1 VHSWTGLAME
11 PGSEQDGRRPRGVD
25 ETGFAAIS
33 RCETAS
39 AAYCFE
45 RNVGRA
51 MVCWLRRHPA
61 DREIM
66 RLALP
71 ALGALVA
78 EPLFLLADAAIVGHL
93 GTPQLAGL
101 GIAATILATF
111 VNVSV
116 FLAYG
121 TTAAVARMLGA
132 GNLRGA
138 MRQGVDGCWLALL
151 VGTCTLFVGWPATP
165 WLVSLFGP
173 SNDVAE
179 YADIYLRVSLL
190 GIPSML
196 LVLAGTGVL
205 RGLQDTRTPLAVAVA
220 GAAGNVVLN
229 IGLVY
234 GLGLGIAGSA
244 LGTVIAQTAMAAAFA
259 RVVVRGARRHRA
271 GLRPDWT
278 GVRRSF
284 GAGMPLIVRTVA
296 MRVALV
302 VATAVAAALG
312 TAELAAY
319 QVAFTTWTM
328 LALVL
333 DAVAIAAQALV
344 GRALGAGDVDE
355 ARSRTRRMVH
365 WGVLAGALLA
375 VLVAVAAPLY
385 SLIFTTDPQVRTLLT
400 VALLVVAFM
409 QPVAGW
415 VFVLDGV
422 LIGAGDGRYLAIASV
437 ISVGLFLPA
446 AFAVIVLDLSGVAG
460 QIALWAA
467 IGVWLLARLATLT
480 YRERSGAWLV
490 IGAVR

>member
-1 VHSWTGLAME
+1 ML
-11 PGSEQDGRRPRGVD
+11 PRPPRPPR
-25 ETGFAAIS
+25 AAL
-33 RCETAS
+33 
-39 AAYCFE
+39 
-45 RNVGRA
+45 
-51 MVCWLRRHPA
+51 LRRHPA
-61 DREIM
+61 DHEIL

-101 GIAATILATF
+101 GIAATILGTL
-111 VNVSV
+111 VNISV

-132 GNLRGA
+132 GDLRGA
-138 MRQGVDGCWLALL
+138 MRQGIDGCWLALL
-151 VGTCTLFVGWPATP
+151 VGSATLIVGWPTSP

-173 SNDVAE
+173 SADVAAHAE
-179 YADIYLRVSLL
+179 TYLRISLL
-190 GIPSML
+190 GIPAML

-205 RGLQDTRTPLAVAVA
+205 RGLQDTRTPLVVAVA
-220 GAAGNVVLN
+220 GAVGNVILN
-229 IGLVY
+229 LLLVY

-244 LGTVIAQTAMAAAFA
+244 LGTVIAQSAMAVAFA
-259 RVVVRGARRHRA
+259 RVVVLGARRHRA
-271 GLRPDWT
+271 ALRPDWP

-284 GAGMPLIVRTVA
+284 SAGMPLVVRTVA

-319 QVAFTTWTM
+319 QVAFTTWTL

-344 GRALGAGDVDE
+344 GRSLGAAAVDE
-355 ARSRTRRMVH
+355 ARSITRRMVW
-365 WGVLAGALLA
+365 WGVVAGAGLA
-375 VLVAVAAPLY
+375 VLVAAAAPLY
-385 SLIFTTDPQVRTLLT
+385 ARLFTTDPEVRRLLIA
-400 VALLVVAFM
+400 ALLVVALM

-422 LIGAGDGRYLAIASV
+422 LIGAGDGRYLALASV
-437 ISVGLFLPA
+437 ISVAIFLPA
-446 AFAVIVLDLSGVAG
+446 AYAVTVVDLSELAG
-460 QIALWAA
+460 QLALWAS
-467 IGVWLLARLATLT
+467 IGVWMLARLATLAV
-480 YRERSGAWLV
+480 RVRSRAWLV
-490 IGAVR
+490 TGAIR

>member
-1 VHSWTGLAME
+1 ML
-11 PGSEQDGRRPRGVD
+11 PRPPRPPR
-25 ETGFAAIS
+25 AAL
-33 RCETAS
+33 
-39 AAYCFE
+39 
-45 RNVGRA
+45 
-51 MVCWLRRHPA
+51 LRRHPA
-61 DREIM
+61 DHEIL

-101 GIAATILATF
+101 GIAATILGTL
-111 VNVSV
+111 VNISV

-132 GNLRGA
+132 GDLRGA
-138 MRQGVDGCWLALL
+138 MRQGIDGCWLALL
-151 VGTCTLFVGWPATP
+151 VGSATLIVGWPTSP

-173 SNDVAE
+173 SADVAAHAE
-179 YADIYLRVSLL
+179 TYLRISLL
-190 GIPSML
+190 GIPAML

-205 RGLQDTRTPLAVAVA
+205 RGLQDTRTPLVVAVA
-220 GAAGNVVLN
+220 GAVGNVILN
-229 IGLVY
+229 LLLVY

-244 LGTVIAQTAMAAAFA
+244 LGTVIAQSAMAVAFA
-259 RVVVRGARRHRA
+259 RVVVLGARRHRA
-271 GLRPDWT
+271 ALRPDWP

-284 GAGMPLIVRTVA
+284 SAGMPLVVRTVA

-319 QVAFTTWTM
+319 QVAFTTWTL

-344 GRALGAGDVDE
+344 GRALGAAAVDE
-355 ARSRTRRMVH
+355 ARSITRRMVW
-365 WGVLAGALLA
+365 WGVVAGAGLA
-375 VLVAVAAPLY
+375 VLVAAAAPLY
-385 SLIFTTDPQVRTLLT
+385 ARVFTTDPEVRRLLIA
-400 VALLVVAFM
+400 ALLVVALM

-422 LIGAGDGRYLAIASV
+422 LIGAGDGRYLALASV
-437 ISVGLFLPA
+437 ISVAIFLPA
-446 AFAVIVLDLSGVAG
+446 AYAVTVVDLSELAG
-460 QIALWAA
+460 QLALWAS
-467 IGVWLLARLATLT
+467 IGVWMLARLATLAV
-480 YRERSGAWLV
+480 RVRSRAWLV
-490 IGAVR
+490 TGAIR

>member
-1 VHSWTGLAME
+1 MA
-11 PGSEQDGRRPRGVD
+11 
-25 ETGFAAIS
+25 S
-33 RCETAS
+33 R
-39 AAYCFE
+39 
-45 RNVGRA
+45 
-51 MVCWLRRHPA
+51 LRRSRGPRPFRRHVA
-61 DREIM
+61 DAEIL

-101 GIAATILATF
+101 GIAATILATL

-132 GNLRGA
+132 GDLRGA
-138 MRQGVDGCWLALL
+138 LRQGVDGCWLALL
-151 VGTCTLFVGWPATP
+151 VGAGTLVMGLPAAP

-173 SNDVAE
+173 SSEVAI
-179 YADIYLRVSLL
+179 YAEIYLRISLL

-196 LVLAGTGVL
+196 LVLAATGVL
-205 RGLQDTRTPLAVAVA
+205 RGLQDTRTPLVVAVA
-220 GAAGNVVLN
+220 GAVANVVLN
-229 IGLVY
+229 VTLVY
-234 GLGLGIAGSA
+234 GFGLGIAGSA
-244 LGTVIAQTAMAAAFA
+244 LGTVIAQTAMAVAFA
-259 RVVVRGARRHRA
+259 RVVVLGAWRHQA
-271 GLRPDWT
+271 ALRPDWP

-284 GAGMPLIVRTVA
+284 SAGMPLVVRTVA

-302 VATAVAAALG
+302 VATAVAATLG

-319 QVAFTTWTM
+319 QVAFTTWTL

-344 GRALGAGDVDE
+344 GRALGAADANQ
-355 ARSRTRRMVH
+355 ARSITRRMVW
-365 WGVLAGALLA
+365 WGILAGGGLA
-375 VLVAVAAPLY
+375 VLVAAAAPLY
-385 SLIFTTDPQVRTLLT
+385 ARLFTSDPEVRRLLIA
-400 VALLVVAFM
+400 ALLVVALM

-422 LIGAGDGRYLAIASV
+422 LIGAGDGRYLAFASV
-437 ISVGLFLPA
+437 ISVVVFLPA
-446 AFAVIVLDLSGVAG
+446 AYAVTVVELSELAG
-460 QIALWAA
+460 QVALWAA
-467 IGVWLLARLATLT
+467 IGVWMLARLATLA

-490 IGAVR
+490 TGAVR

>member
-1 VHSWTGLAME
+1 ML
-11 PGSEQDGRRPRGVD
+11 PRPPRPPR
-25 ETGFAAIS
+25 AAL
-33 RCETAS
+33 
-39 AAYCFE
+39 
-45 RNVGRA
+45 
-51 MVCWLRRHPA
+51 LRRHPA
-61 DREIM
+61 DHEIL

-101 GIAATILATF
+101 GIAATILGTL
-111 VNVSV
+111 VNISV

-132 GNLRGA
+132 GDLRGA
-138 MRQGVDGCWLALL
+138 MRQGIDGCWLALL
-151 VGTCTLFVGWPATP
+151 VGSATLIVGWPTSP

-173 SNDVAE
+173 SADVAAHAE
-179 YADIYLRVSLL
+179 TYLRISLL
-190 GIPSML
+190 GIPAML

-205 RGLQDTRTPLAVAVA
+205 RGLQDTRTPLVVAVA
-220 GAAGNVVLN
+220 GAVGNVILN
-229 IGLVY
+229 LLLVY

-244 LGTVIAQTAMAAAFA
+244 LGTVIAQSAMAVAFA
-259 RVVVRGARRHRA
+259 RVVVLGARRHRA
-271 GLRPDWT
+271 ALRPDWP

-284 GAGMPLIVRTVA
+284 SAGMPLVVRTVA

-319 QVAFTTWTM
+319 QVAFTTWTL

-344 GRALGAGDVDE
+344 GRALGAAAVDE
-355 ARSRTRRMVH
+355 ARSITRRMVW
-365 WGVLAGALLA
+365 WGVVAGAGLA
-375 VLVAVAAPLY
+375 VLVAAAAPLY
-385 SLIFTTDPQVRTLLT
+385 ARVFTTDPEVRRLLIA
-400 VALLVVAFM
+400 ALLVVALM

-422 LIGAGDGRYLAIASV
+422 LIGAGDGRYLALASV
-437 ISVGLFLPA
+437 ISVAIFLPA
-446 AFAVIVLDLSGVAG
+446 AYAVTVVDLSELAG
-460 QIALWAA
+460 QLALWAS
-467 IGVWLLARLATLT
+467 IGVWMLARLATL
-480 YRERSGAWLV
+480 
-490 IGAVR
+490 AVRARSRAWMVTGAIR